1 MDRVKL
7 DGADHHTLYR
17 AMRAA
22 FRPFETGSAYGTMR
36 AETYDGSRTVVY
48 GLAERSKQRATARD
62 VVHALNVAHRDAL
75 RMALRTRT
83 NRDAL
88 AVILADVLDAT
99 PAVIDTAAVLL
110 CDLWGIDAGTSWT
123 GGPDSITYAARHVSE
138 YDNDARAF
146 VETLQAA
153 ARLGA

>member
-7 DGADHHTLYR
+7 DGSDYSIYAAL
-17 AMRAA
+17 RAA

-36 AETYDGSRTVVY
+36 AETYGGATTIVY

-62 VVHALNVAHRDAL
+62 VVHALNAAHRDAL
-75 RMALRTRT
+75 CMALRTKN

-88 AVILADVLDAT
+88 AAILADVIDAA
-99 PAVIDTAAVLL
+99 PATIDTAAVLL
-110 CDLWGIDAGTSWT
+110 CDAWGMDPNDNDSHY
-123 GGPDSITYAARHVSE
+123 GPYSIRYAARHVSE
-138 YDNDARAF
+138 YDDDARAI

>member
-1 MDRVKL
+1 MDRVNL
-7 DGADHHTLYR
+7 DGATHHQLYA

-36 AETYDGSRTVVY
+36 AETYGGSRTVVY
-48 GLAERSKQRATARD
+48 GLAERSKQRATAGD
-62 VVHALNVAHRDAL
+62 VVHALNAAHLDAL
-75 RMALRTRT
+75 RLALRTKT

-88 AVILADVLDAT
+88 AVILADALWASPET
-99 PAVIDTAAVLL
+99 IDTAAVLL
-110 CDLWGIDAGTSWT
+110 CDAWGIDPNAHHER
-123 GGPDSITYAARHVSE
+123 GPDSITYAARHVSV
-138 YDNDARAF
+138 NGMDARVF